1 MGFAGF
7 TQGSCAHLHLAV
19 LLHSSCCNNN
29 NSNCCSAQAPTIL
42 ADNEG
47 SPFHE
52 LGLKEVMDGV
62 SNRRAGMQT
71 ELAAVG
77 R

>member
-1 MGFAGF
+1 MRVSPKAAVHIYIWPF
-7 TQGSCAHLHLAV
+7 SCIAA
-19 LLHSSCCNNN
+19 
-29 NSNCCSAQAPTIL
+29 AAITTTATAAPQAPTIL